1 MEYLEGIEDLTGL
14 FEPLW
19 LLVATA
25 LVLFMTP
32 GLALFYGGLT
42 QTKSVINMM
51 MMSFAA
57 IGLVAITWALWADGI
72 SFGESAA
79 GGLFGI
85 PGGFALYDTFDTDP
99 SALVEVGFGATFAI
113 ITTALISGAI
123 ADRAKFS
130 AWMIFV
136 PVWLTLVYAPLAHWV
151 WGDGGLL
158 VEGGLIGDAV
168 GEAVDFAGGL
178 VVHMC
183 AGLAALALALVIGPR
198 RGFDKLD
205 RATPHSLPLVLLGAS
220 ILWFGWFG
228 FNVGEAAFPDESGL
242 NVINTILAP
251 AAALVAWLIT
261 EAVRGKKPSA
271 VGAASGI
278 VAGLVGITPAVAF
291 VSPMGAIVL
300 GLVAGVICCFAVD
313 FKWGKYD
320 DTLDVVGLHFVA
332 GLWGTIAIAL
342 FGRAELIGD
351 GRGSVLLDGEF
362 ALLGAQLV
370 ACVVTLVFTFVAT
383 FIIGMVIHKTIG
395 FRVAPE
401 VEDAGIDVVAHGGPA
416 YAAAEEL
423 PAETR

>member
-1 MEYLEGIEDLTGL
+1 MELMD
-14 FEPLW
+14 FVEPLW
-19 LLVATA
+19 LVVATA

-42 QTKSVINMM
+42 QTKSAVNMM

-57 IGLVAITWALWADGI
+57 IGLVAITWALWGDGI
-72 SFGESAA
+72 AFGDSVA
-79 GGLFGI
+79 GLFGN
-85 PGGFALYDTFDTDP
+85 PGDNFALYSMFEESP
-99 SALVEVGFGATFAI
+99 YGLVEVAFGATFAI

-136 PVWLTLVYAPLAHWV
+136 PIWLTLVYAPLAHWV
-151 WGDGGLL
+151 WGEGGLL

-198 RGFDKLD
+198 RGFESMN
-205 RATPHSLPLVLLGAS
+205 RSTPHSLPFVLLGAS

-228 FNVGEAAFPDESGL
+228 FNVGEASFPDESGL
-242 NVINTILAP
+242 NVINTMLAP
-251 AAALVAWLIT
+251 AAALVAWLLT
-261 EAVRGKKPSA
+261 EWARGLKPSA

-291 VSPMGAIVL
+291 VTPLGAIIL
-300 GLVAGVICCFAVD
+300 GAVAGVICCFAVD

-332 GLWGTIAIAL
+332 GLWGTIAIGL
-342 FGRAELIGD
+342 FGREELIGD
-351 GRGSVLLDGEF
+351 GRYGIFLGGGFDLLW
-362 ALLGAQLV
+362 AQIV
-370 ACVVTLVFTFVAT
+370 ACVVTLVFTFVVT
-383 FIIGMVIHKTIG
+383 FIIGLAIHKTIG
-395 FRVAPE
+395 FRVEPE

-416 YAAAEEL
+416 YATAEEL
-423 PAETR
+423 PAEVR

>member
-1 MEYLEGIEDLTGL
+1 MELMDYV
-14 FEPLW
+14 EPLW
-19 LLVATA
+19 LVVATA

-42 QTKSVINMM
+42 QAKSVVNMM
-51 MMSFAA
+51 LMSFAA
-57 IGLVAITWALWADGI
+57 IGLVAITWAFWADGI

-79 GGLFGI
+79 GGLFGV
-85 PGGFALYDTFDTDP
+85 PGGFALYDIFDEDP
-99 SALVEVGFGATFAI
+99 AALVEVGFGATFAI

-136 PVWLTLVYAPLAHWV
+136 PIWLTLVYAPLAHWV

-198 RGFDKLD
+198 RGFENIN

-228 FNVGEAAFPDESGL
+228 FNVGEASFPEESAL
-242 NVINTILAP
+242 NVVNTMLAP
-251 AAALVAWLIT
+251 AAALVAWLLT
-261 EAVRGKKPSA
+261 EWARGQKPSA

-278 VAGLVGITPAVAF
+278 VAGLVAITPAVAF
-291 VSPMGAIVL
+291 VTPLGAIIL
-300 GLVAGVICCFAVD
+300 GAIAGVICCFAVD

-332 GLWGTIAIAL
+332 GLWGTIAIGL
-342 FGRAELIGD
+342 FGRASLIDD
-351 GRGSVLLDGEF
+351 GRGGLFFGHGFELLW
-362 ALLGAQLV
+362 AQIV

-383 FIIGMVIHKTIG
+383 YIIGLIIHKTIG
-395 FRVAPE
+395 FRVEPE

-416 YAAAEEL
+416 YATAEEK
-423 PAETR
+423 AEATS

>member
-1 MEYLEGIEDLTGL
+1 MELMD
-14 FEPLW
+14 FVVPLW
-19 LLVATA
+19 LVVATA

-32 GLALFYGGLT
+32 GLALFYGGLS
-42 QTKSVINMM
+42 QTKSAVNMM

-57 IGLVAITWALWADGI
+57 IGLVAITWALWGDGI
-72 SFGESAA
+72 AFGDSVA
-79 GGLFGI
+79 GLFGN
-85 PGGFALYDTFDTDP
+85 PADNFALYSMFDESP
-99 SALVEVGFGATFAI
+99 AGLVEVAFGATFAI

-136 PVWLTLVYAPLAHWV
+136 PIWLTLVYAPLAHWV

-183 AGLAALALALVIGPR
+183 AGLAALALVLVIGPR
-198 RGFDKLD
+198 SHFAPTK
-205 RATPHSLPLVLLGAS
+205 PHNVPFVLLGAS

-242 NVINTILAP
+242 NVINTMLAP
-251 AAALVAWLIT
+251 AAALVAWLLT
-261 EAVRGKKPSA
+261 EWARGKKPTP

-291 VSPMGAIVL
+291 VTPLGAIIL

-313 FKWGKYD
+313 FKYGKYD

-332 GLWGTIAIAL
+332 GLWGTIAIGL
-342 FGRAELIGD
+342 FGREELIGD
-351 GRGSVLLDGEF
+351 GRYGI
-362 ALLGAQLV
+362 LLGGGFDLLWAQIV

-383 FIIGMVIHKTIG
+383 FIIGMAIHKTIG
-395 FRVAPE
+395 FRVTRE
-401 VEDAGIDVVAHGGPA
+401 VEEGGIDSIAHQTSAYGTAPA
-416 YAAAEEL
+416 AVRE
-423 PAETR
+423 